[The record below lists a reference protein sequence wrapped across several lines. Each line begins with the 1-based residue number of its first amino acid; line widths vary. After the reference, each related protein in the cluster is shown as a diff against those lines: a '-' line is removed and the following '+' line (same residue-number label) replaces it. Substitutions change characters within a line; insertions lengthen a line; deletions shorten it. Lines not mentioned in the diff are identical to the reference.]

1 VTRLFQGK
9 RLLAFA
15 TLVIALASC
24 GGNGSLTVAGAL
36 SDPMITDAQS
46 CNGNGAQ
53 EVDLT
58 DPMGTVIARDTASF
72 TWQSGKCVIPFSFS
86 DIAQMTGYGLTLP
99 DGNGKTYWVTPQQAA
114 NPINL
119 SEISLSA

>member
-1 VTRLFQGK
+1 M
-9 RLLAFA
+9 
-15 TLVIALASC
+15 TLRYIALMGLVLALAAC
-24 GGNGSLTVAGAL
+24 GGGGNGSLTVTGAL

-46 CNGNGAQ
+46 CNGNGTQ

-86 DIAQMTGYGLTLP
+86 DIPQMTGYGLTLP
-99 DGNGKTYWVTPQQAA
+99 DGNGKTYWMTPQQAA

-119 SEISLSA
+119 SEMSLTG